1 MEISKSN
8 SFMSTGFVVLI
19 TIVLQLHPS
28 LKFASLF
35 AIFIDDVSI
44 FPFFTRVTFLP
55 FLKSSL
61 FLGWVS
67 QSWLESSGRLSILTL
82 TE

>member
-28 LKFASLF
+28 LKFAILF
-35 AIFIDDVSI
+35 AILLIG
-44 FPFFTRVTFLP
+44 PP
-55 FLKSSL
+55 
-61 FLGWVS
+61 
-67 QSWLESSGRLSILTL
+67 
-82 TE
+82 

>member
-35 AIFIDDVSI
+35 AIF
-44 FPFFTRVTFLP
+44 FEPL
-55 FLKSSL
+55 
-61 FLGWVS
+61 
-67 QSWLESSGRLSILTL
+67 
-82 TE
+82 